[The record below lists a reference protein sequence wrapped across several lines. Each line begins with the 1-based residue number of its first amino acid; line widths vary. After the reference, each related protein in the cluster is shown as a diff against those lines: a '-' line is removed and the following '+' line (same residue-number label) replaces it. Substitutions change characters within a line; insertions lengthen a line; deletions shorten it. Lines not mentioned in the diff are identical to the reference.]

1 MVRGRMQHTD
11 LAGNHLQHWHQT
23 LLWAPVKKRGMTAW
37 RQARWFPG
45 SSMSMQVRV
54 HVSCLSSCLPPAHNY
69 SPSPWWLYCHLSTH
83 SPVMRHQPALAP
95 TPQPHHSPLQTHFP
109 AQYLGVTPRTPS
121 PPGQLCVPTAGYLP
135 WQDFPSPFLRCLAE
149 TDPYLGLCCPSLWD
163 IHGCCTTFAH
173 DGEWSRVTQQPLP
186 LVGEDFSSLPC
197 V

>member
-1 MVRGRMQHTD
+1 M
-11 LAGNHLQHWHQT
+11 A
-23 LLWAPVKKRGMTAW
+23 
-37 RQARWFPG
+37 PG
-45 SSMSMQVRV
+45 SLISWQLYV
-54 HVSCLSSCLPPAHNY
+54 HASPCPCELFIFMLTSCSQLLPVTLMALLPPQ
-69 SPSPWWLYCHLSTH
+69 H
-83 SPVMRHQPALAP
+83 SLPCDAQHQPALAP

-173 DGEWSRVTQQPLP
+173 DGE
-186 LVGEDFSSLPC
+186 
-197 V
+197 